1 MKKQNKICFIQIA
14 SLSFCDYE
22 VLEPK
27 TRTKT
32 DEAKKMQGISI
43 DEYVIYSFTKLTD
56 NKESIELFQAIFFI
70 STSFQVQLLNLDSAI
85 PNVFL
90 PFRDSFQLNKGHS
103 YKPIIQI
110 KN

>member
-1 MKKQNKICFIQIA
+1 MITKRLGTQNQAQKPMKQRKCKAF
-14 SLSFCDYE
+14 L
-22 VLEPK
+22 L
-27 TRTKT
+27 
-32 DEAKKMQGISI
+32 

-56 NKESIELFQAIFFI
+56 NKESVELFLSHFFLYQA
-70 STSFQVQLLNLDSAI
+70 SFQVQLLNLDSAI